1 MHDRI
6 REIACAISL
15 HATAVNRGIE
25 RKTMNILLVEDEP
38 PILRELTH
46 YIQSFGEPYHILGTA
61 LDGQHAREII
71 DERGEEIDFLLTDIQ
86 IPIMT
91 GLELIAYVRQ
101 KHPRILCSILTGFN
115 EFTYAQQAL
124 RMQVMDYI
132 SKPID
137 EEELRRLLQK
147 AYEQTCLQ
155 SISRT
160 AVQSPDVPGSASSDQ
175 GHDADLSAQYRIL
188 LLNFGQFAYRTEYP
202 CPQLQEKDSLRHL
215 ETLLNVHASLYQK
228 WWMIRDANNHS
239 CFVLFSFSDDQLL
252 RVNRLWQILYQDL
265 CRDFSM
271 ITMVTSSRSVDLA
284 TINDSIRQLSQC
296 VSHHILFAS
305 SSMLR
310 LEETNDPL
318 PLSRE
323 RHEALLHV
331 IRRMAAL
338 LVQCRMDLL
347 RRESE
352 TFFDLLRSAPITQEA
367 LYQLFHTLFSE
378 CAVASF
384 QYSALRDALYNDI
397 IDDLLLLSGSWEE
410 LQESL
415 LSIFEDLCATI
426 ANESSIKNSKTG
438 LLMQVDH
445 YIQEHYMDNINTQS
459 IAKDF
464 GFTPAYLSKLFRDY
478 RKVTPSEYITS
489 LRIDRARDLLTAP
502 DAPSVKEVAAAVGY
516 EDPLYFS
523 KVFKKETGLSPK
535 NYAGKG
541 NIS

>member
-1 MHDRI
+1 
-6 REIACAISL
+6 
-15 HATAVNRGIE
+15 
-25 RKTMNILLVEDEP
+25 MNILLVEDEP

-46 YIQSFGEPYHILGTA
+46 YIHGFGEPYHILGTA

-71 DERGEEIDFLLTDIQ
+71 DERGDEIDFILTDIQ

-147 AYEQTCLQ
+147 AYEQTCLK
-155 SISRT
+155 SIART
-160 AVQSPDVPGSASSDQ
+160 TVRSPGDSDSAAPAKDTTADVASE
-175 GHDADLSAQYRIL
+175 YRIL

-215 ETLLNVHASLYQK
+215 EKLLNTHASLYQK

-239 CFVLFSFSDDQLL
+239 CFVLFSFSDEQLHQ
-252 RVNRLWQILYQDL
+252 VSRLWQVLYHDL

-271 ITMVTSSRSVDLA
+271 ITMVTSSRTVGLA

-305 SSMLR
+305 SSLLC
-310 LEETNDPL
+310 LEETSDPP

-323 RHEALLHV
+323 RHEALLQA
-331 IRRMAAL
+331 IRRLAAL

-347 RRESE
+347 RRESDV
-352 TFFDLLRSAPITQEA
+352 FFDLLRSSPITQEA
-367 LYQLFHTLFSE
+367 LYQLLHTLFSE
-378 CAVASF
+378 CALASF
-384 QYSALRDALYNDI
+384 QYSALRDMLYNDV

-415 LSIFEDLCATI
+415 LSIFEDLCGTI
-426 ANESSIKNSKTG
+426 ANESSTKNSKTG
-438 LLMQVDH
+438 LLIRVDH
-445 YIQEHYMDNINTQS
+445 YIQEHYMDDINTQS

-489 LRIDRARDLLTAP
+489 LRIGRARDLLAAP
-502 DAPSVKEVAAAVGY
+502 NAPSVKEVAAAVGY

-535 NYAGKG
+535 NYASGKG
-541 NIS
+541 LRS

>member
-1 MHDRI
+1 
-6 REIACAISL
+6 
-15 HATAVNRGIE
+15 
-25 RKTMNILLVEDEP
+25 MNILLVEDEP

-46 YIQSFGEPYHILGTA
+46 YITGFGEPYHILDTA

-71 DERGEEIDFLLTDIQ
+71 DERGDEIDFLLTDIQ

-124 RMQVMDYI
+124 RMHVMDYI

-137 EEELRRLLQK
+137 EEELRLLLQK

-155 SISRT
+155 TIAGT
-160 AVQSPDVPGSASSDQ
+160 TVKSPDVPVSCALPRDNGDPAME
-175 GHDADLSAQYRIL
+175 YRIL
-188 LLNFGQFAYRTEYP
+188 LLNFGQFTYRTEYV
-202 CPQLQEKDSLRHL
+202 CPELQEKSSFRQL
-215 ETLLNVHASLYQK
+215 ETLLNAHTSFYQK

-239 CFVLFSFSDDQLL
+239 CFVLFSFSQEQLSNI
-252 RVNRLWQILYQDL
+252 NRLWQMLYRDL
-265 CRDFSM
+265 CSDFSM
-271 ITMVTSSRSVDLA
+271 VTMVISNRTIGLS
-284 TINDSIRQLSQC
+284 TINDAIRQLSQC
-296 VSHHILFAS
+296 ISHHILFAS
-305 SSMLR
+305 SSLLC
-310 LEETNDPL
+310 LEEVTDPL
-318 PLSRE
+318 PLSKE
-323 RHEALLHV
+323 RHEALLHT
-331 IRRMAAL
+331 IRRLASHLAA
-338 LVQCRMDLL
+338 CRMDLL
-347 RRESE
+347 RRESD
-352 TFFDLLRSAPITQEA
+352 TFFDLLRSSPVTQET

-384 QYSALRDALYNDI
+384 QYSALRDMLYNDV
-397 IDDLLLLSGSWEE
+397 IDDLLLLSGSWQE

-426 ANESSIKNSKTG
+426 ANESSIKNSKTS
-438 LLMQVDH
+438 LLVQVDH
-445 YIQEHYMDNINTQS
+445 YIQAHYMDAINTQS

-489 LRIDRARDLLTAP
+489 LRIERAKDLLSAP
-502 DAPSVKEVAAAVGY
+502 DAPSVKEVAATVGY

-523 KVFKKETGLSPK
+523 KVFKKETGISPK
-535 NYAGKG
+535 NYAGK
-541 NIS
+541 SVSS

>member
-1 MHDRI
+1 
-6 REIACAISL
+6 
-15 HATAVNRGIE
+15 
-25 RKTMNILLVEDEP
+25 MNIVLVEDEP

-46 YIQSFGEPYHILGTA
+46 YINSFGEPYHILGTA

-71 DERGEEIDFLLTDIQ
+71 DEKGDEIDFLLTDIQ

-91 GLELIAYVRQ
+91 GLELISYVRQ

-155 SISRT
+155 SITRT
-160 AVQSPDVPGSASSDQ
+160 TVKSPDAPASSALPGDI
-175 GHDADLSAQYRIL
+175 ADLSPEYRIL
-188 LLNFGQFAYRTEYP
+188 LLNFGQFTYRTEYP
-202 CPQLQEKDSLRHL
+202 CPELQERDSLRRL
-215 ETLLNVHASLYQK
+215 EGILNSYSSFYQK

-239 CFVLFSFSDDQLL
+239 CFVLFSFSAEQL
-252 RVNRLWQILYQDL
+252 RETPRLWQMLYQAL
-265 CRDFSM
+265 CRTFSM
-271 ITMVTSSRSVDLA
+271 VTAVTSSRTVGLS
-284 TINDSIRQLSQC
+284 TINDAIRQLSQYAG
-296 VSHHILFAS
+296 HHILFAAS
-305 SSMLR
+305 SLLC
-310 LEETNDPL
+310 LEDAADPL

-323 RHEALLHV
+323 RHEALLHAV
-331 IRRMAAL
+331 HRLAAL

-347 RRESE
+347 REESDV
-352 TFFDLLRSAPITQEA
+352 FFDLLRSSPVTQEA

-384 QYSALRDALYNDI
+384 QYSALRDMLYSDV
-397 IDDLLLLSGSWEE
+397 IDDLLLLSGSWTE

-426 ANESSIKNSKTG
+426 ANESSIKNSKTS
-438 LLMQVDH
+438 LLMQVDR
-445 YIQEHYMDNINTQS
+445 YIQEHYREDINTQS
-459 IAKDF
+459 IARDF

-478 RKVTPSEYITS
+478 RKVTPSAYITS
-489 LRIDRARDLLTAP
+489 LRIDRAKDLLSAP
-502 DAPSVKEVAAAVGY
+502 DPLSVKEVAAAVGY

-523 KVFKKETGLSPK
+523 KVFKKETGVSPK
-535 NYAGKG
+535 NYAGG
-541 NIS
+541 NAGRNENEM